1 MAGQGQTRYS
11 GPPLAPSPATIPAPP
26 APTAP
31 PLPLADVGNLLDGSR
46 PQPFLRQ
53 LGRGILAVWVI
64 ALLGPVLGLPPVAL
78 ETAALLATVA
88 AIVLLSV
95 RGSALNRETTALDEL
110 EALLAL
116 RRVDEAVPGL
126 QDVMGRPMHGPENR
140 LRAMLLLGTT
150 LARLNRSDDALR
162 VYGELLDAEG
172 LAGPAAAMVKLARA
186 ATMLRADHLYDA
198 DRAISDLRRTIG
210 RDDGADPIAVA
221 GLRLV
226 ELHRDVK
233 TGHLAEA
240 VDLFDAHLPSLR
252 AGLGHRVAEAHAL
265 VAIALHRLN
274 RGDEAAA
281 RFADATALAP
291 LSDLVRRY
299 PELWPLYA
307 GYPTTAAPV
316 SSPGMA
322 GRGLG

>member
-1 MAGQGQTRYS
+1 M
-11 GPPLAPSPATIPAPP
+11 
-26 APTAP
+26 
-31 PLPLADVGNLLDGSR
+31 PLADVAALLAGSR
-46 PQPFLRQ
+46 PQPMLRQ
-53 LGRGILAVWVI
+53 VGRGLLVVWVA
-64 ALLGPVLGLPPVAL
+64 ALLGPVLGLSAAAL

-88 AIVLLSV
+88 AVILLSV
-95 RGSALNRETTALDEL
+95 RGMALNRETATLDDL

-150 LARLNRSDDALR
+150 LARLNRADDALR
-162 VYGELLDAEG
+162 VYGELLETEG
-172 LAGPAAAMVKLARA
+172 LAGPAGLMVKIART

-198 DRAISDLRRTIG
+198 DRALSDLRRTVG
-210 RDDGADPIAVA
+210 RDDNADPVAVA
-221 GLRLV
+221 GVRLV
-226 ELHRDVK
+226 ELFRDVK

-240 VDLFDAHLPSLR
+240 VELFDAHLPLLR
-252 AGLGHRVAEAHAL
+252 TGLGHRVAEAHAL

-274 RGDEAAA
+274 RGAAAAA

-299 PELWPLYA
+299 PELWPLCSVYA
-307 GYPTTAAPV
+307 ATAAPR
-316 SSPGMA
+316 S
-322 GRGLG
+322 

>member
-1 MAGQGQTRYS
+1 MPL
-11 GPPLAPSPATIPAPP
+11 PPTTAAV
-26 APTAP
+26 PTAP
-31 PLPLADVGNLLDGSR
+31 PLPLADVAGLVAGSR
-46 PQPFLRQ
+46 PQPFVRQ

-64 ALLGPVLGLPPVAL
+64 ALLGPVIGLPPVAL

-88 AIVLLSV
+88 AVVLLSV
-95 RGSALNRETTALDEL
+95 RGSALNRETATLDEL

-126 QDVMGRPMHGPENR
+126 QDVMGHPMHGPENR

-150 LARLNRSDDALR
+150 LARLNRADDALR
-162 VYGELLDAEG
+162 VYGELLDTEG
-172 LAGPAAAMVKLARA
+172 LAGPAAVMVKLARA

-210 RDDGADPIAVA
+210 RDEALADPIPLA

-240 VDLFDAHLPSLR
+240 IELFDAHLPALR
-252 AGLGHRVAEAHAL
+252 AGLGHRAAEAHAL

-274 RGDEAAA
+274 RPEDAAA

-299 PELWPLYA
+299 PDLWPLCPA
-307 GYPTTAAPV
+307 YPATNTP
-316 SSPGMA
+316 
-322 GRGLG
+322 R